1 MKKAVFHTDF
11 LFPDTGFWT
20 GAGSVFNVSGN
31 YFDFAVSKNESDA
44 DRKALSSDWGMVGQD
59 IICSLKEDGSET
71 IADSNL
77 TICEK

>member
-1 MKKAVFHTDF
+1 MKKTFFHTDF

-31 YFDFAVSKNESDA
+31 YYDFATSRTEKDA

-59 IICSLKEDGSET
+59 IKGSIKEDSDET
-71 IADSNL
+71 ISKSSFSS
-77 TICEK
+77 CEV